1 MDLRTFFRFLKSRQ
15 QASVPFDQISIKE
28 IDLPYIRS
36 IKTVDVFEFMNFV
49 ADERNNMSST
59 RQRKSTSLKSFF
71 SVPYSSRKAFGGESN
86 GKPDSPQKGKD
97 SPPIFVTR
105 TKYRTFECSRWARR
119 RAGPLHS
126 YPFPKL
132 RHAPFRTGFHQ
143 PSRCDSKQFHP
154 AHLGKAIRKDRL
166 SEPGVLGR
174 DRPVFGSASQR
185 WR

>member
-1 MDLRTFFRFLKSRQ
+1 MYGPAYIFPFSKKSPAKPAFR
-15 QASVPFDQISIKE
+15 FDQISIKE

-36 IKTVDVFEFMNFV
+36 IKTVDVLEFMNFV

-71 SVPYSSRKAFGGESN
+71 STLQFTKSFRGESN
-86 GKPDSPQKGKD
+86 GKPNSSQKGKD
-97 SPPIFVTR
+97 SPPFFVAR

-143 PSRCDSKQFHP
+143 LSRCDSQQFHP
-154 AHLGKAIRKDRL
+154 AHLG
-166 SEPGVLGR
+166 
-174 DRPVFGSASQR
+174 QR
-185 WR
+185 Q